1 LLSDWRWFD
10 LRVREAVAGSLA
22 KSGIAIIVMVAV
34 AQCLP
39 LWEPYWFNSHEN
51 GAYPVRVV
59 EFEAALRQGDLY
71 PRWASD
77 FYGGYGSPFFV
88 FYAPLVFM
96 AGAAL
101 SAVLGSPVLG
111 LKLWIVIA
119 SILAGL
125 GVRFAVATE
134 TRRDDAAVLAALLY
148 LSAAYRLTDLYIRGD
163 IAEYTAL
170 AVLPWAVGA
179 YRRVARAM
187 PLETAAPS
195 ATLAVGAH
203 AGLLYS
209 HAIFGLWG
217 TWLLGATCLV
227 TTFELWQR
235 RAFRHVTTLWT
246 AFALSLALGA
256 AYLGPALVQ
265 KRYVHIAIATT
276 DFYDPSNQLL
286 AAGRLLGIGQ
296 FGLVPLVGAALAL
309 ALVTMVVRRRGKAG
323 LVWALAAALFAFLS
337 IKQAEAFWM
346 AQLPLTRFIQFPW
359 RLHGLAALAAAFAV
373 GCSWAV
379 LMKRR
384 SWREPLALTVGATA
398 LLVTAPL
405 CNVPEVMARGS
416 FPTSANEIRRG
427 MHHTTA
433 DEYLPLAVAKPP
445 TVPVRTLVTES
456 PKLQVL
462 DAFSHGTVHELE
474 LTSTGAA
481 RAELKLH
488 MFPGW
493 RVETLQGPARAKLTT
508 SKTGLVAVELPQAG
522 HYRLRVRFGTSPVR
536 LDFGLFSLAA
546 ALATWPLLRT
556 LCRGRARE
564 LVLRRL
570 PVPATERLAA

>member
-1 LLSDWRWFD
+1 M
-10 LRVREAVAGSLA
+10 AGSLA

-39 LWEPYWFNSHEN
+39 LWQPYWFNSHEN

-111 LKLWIVIA
+111 LKLWIVLA

-134 TRRDDAAVLAALLY
+134 TRRDDAALLAALLY
-148 LSAAYRLTDLYIRGD
+148 LASAYRLTDIYIRGD

-170 AVLPWAVGA
+170 AILPWAIGA
-179 YRRVARAM
+179 YRRIARAI

-195 ATLAVGAH
+195 AALAVGAH

-235 RAFRHVTTLWT
+235 RALKHATALWT
-246 AFALSLALGA
+246 AFALSLAIGA
-256 AYLGPALVQ
+256 AYLGPALIQ

-286 AAGRLLGIGQ
+286 AAERLLGTGQ
-296 FGLVPLVGAALAL
+296 FGLVPLVGAALTL
-309 ALVTMVVRRRGKAG
+309 ALVTLVVRRRGTTG
-323 LVWALAAALFAFLS
+323 MVWAASAALFAFLS
-337 IKQAEAFWM
+337 IKQAEGFWM
-346 AQLPLTRFIQFPW
+346 ARLPLTRFIQFPW
-359 RLHGLAALAAAFAV
+359 RLHGLAALGAALAV

-379 LMKRR
+379 LMKRG
-384 SWREPLALTVGATA
+384 SWREPLGLMLGATA

-405 CNVPEVMARGS
+405 CYVPEVMARGS
-416 FPTSANEIRRG
+416 FPTSASETRRG
-427 MHHTTA
+427 LHHTTA

-445 TVPVRTLVTES
+445 TAPARALVTES
-456 PKLQVL
+456 PQLQVV
-462 DAFSHGTVHELE
+462 DTFSRGTVHDLE
-474 LTSTGAA
+474 LVTTAPL

-493 RVETLQGPARAKLTT
+493 GVETLQGPATAKLTT
-508 SKTGLVAVELPQAG
+508 SKAGLVAVDLPRPG
-522 HYRLRVRFGTSPVR
+522 RYRLRVRFGTSPVR
-536 LDFGLFSLAA
+536 LAFGLFSLAA
-546 ALATWPLLRT
+546 ALATWPLLQR
-556 LCRGRARE
+556 LCRGRPRE
-564 LVLRRL
+564 LVLKRASA
-570 PVPATERLAA
+570 PTEERLAA